1 LKEGILGGTFDPIHN
16 GHLEVAREARARLG
30 LDRVLFVP
38 ASCPRLRETGP
49 IAAPEQRVRMVH
61 LAIGD
66 VPYYGLSTAEIER
79 PGPSC
84 SVDTVAEL
92 KDRISPADELFLI
105 LGWDNLAELPRW
117 REPARLLKLCRVAAV
132 PRPGYVLPDL
142 EALERKVPGL
152 KKRVTLLDGPHI
164 DISASEIRRRVSRG
178 LSIAHLVPAPVADY
192 IKEQRLYLD
201 LD

>member
-16 GHLEVAREARARLG
+16 GHLEVAREARTRLG
-30 LDRVLFVP
+30 LDQVLFVP

-49 IAAPEQRVRMVH
+49 VAAPEQRVHMVR

-66 VPYYGLSTAEIER
+66 VPYYGLSTVEIER

-84 SVDTVAEL
+84 TVDTVAEL
-92 KDRISPADELFLI
+92 VEQIGPADEFFLI

-117 REPARLLKLCRVAAV
+117 REPARLIKLCRIAAV

-142 EALERKVPGL
+142 EALARKVPGL
-152 KKRVTLLDGPHI
+152 KERVTLLDGPHI
-164 DISASEIRRRVSRG
+164 DLSASEIRRRVCRG
-178 LSIAHLVPAPVADY
+178 LPIAHLVPAPVADY

>member
-16 GHLEVAREARARLG
+16 GHLEVAREARTRLG
-30 LDRVLFVP
+30 LDRIIFVP

-49 IAAPEQRVRMVH
+49 LATLEQRIQMVR

-66 VPYYGLSTAEIER
+66 VPDYGLSTVEIER

-92 KDRISPADELFLI
+92 ADGLSPTDELFLI

-117 REPARLLKLCRVAAV
+117 REPARLIRMCRVVAV
-132 PRPGYVLPDL
+132 PRPGYIMPDL
-142 EALERKVPGL
+142 EALEREIPGL
-152 KKRVTLLDGPHI
+152 KKRLTLLETPQI
-164 DISASEIRRRVSRG
+164 DLSASEIRRRVSRG
-178 LSIAHLVPAPVADY
+178 LSIAQLVPAPVADY

-201 LD
+201 LG